1 MTQLLPAPNNN
12 IYNSLT
18 SKDIDMIIECLI
30 SEKVSSKLDLAFFK
44 IINPRA
50 LKHYVNGC
58 NKELIKN
65 IFCQAFENGEKDLV
79 AKMLEIEPKLAS
91 FCQKQELEL
100 LGNDHPPQDQV
111 LKSLNHYNLLIK
123 L

>member
-18 SKDIDMIIECLI
+18 SEDIDMIIECLI

-58 NKELIKN
+58 NKKLIKD
-65 IFCQAFENGEKDLV
+65 IFCQAFKNGEKELV
-79 AKMLEIEPKLAS
+79 ANMSEIELKLKN
-91 FCQKQELEL
+91 FLPEL
-100 LGNDHPPQDQV
+100 LGSDQS
-111 LKSLNHYNLLIK
+111 SLDEV
-123 L
+123 